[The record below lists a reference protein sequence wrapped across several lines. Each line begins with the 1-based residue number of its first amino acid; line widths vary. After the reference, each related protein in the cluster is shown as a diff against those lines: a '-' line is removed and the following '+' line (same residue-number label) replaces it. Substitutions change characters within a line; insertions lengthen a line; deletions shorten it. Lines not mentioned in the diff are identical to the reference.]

1 MRRSRRGSSCCQC
14 GIVLGLLFLVSML
27 LITQASLAAAQA
39 RFSWRQSE
47 GTTLHLLLSQSH
59 WQQVIAPRL
68 PEFEQ
73 LTGIKLVTEV
83 YPQGQLWDLLENGLK
98 APGRIDVFMTLPAL
112 DGLRYLRAGGIQSV
126 KDYLQNPLL
135 TSSDYNW
142 EDFFPST
149 RAAMEIE
156 GAIIGPPVMAE
167 HLAVFYRKDLFK
179 QHQLSVPRTLEE
191 LEAAARLLHNKPMGP
206 GGIPGFGV
214 VSRGKG
220 ANVTSLYAAY
230 LHALGGTW
238 LDGSRRT
245 TINTAPSIQALERL
259 GRLLGNYAPPN
270 VSDYDWQEASALFM
284 DGKAAMYIEGSSV
297 FPLIEHSGKSR
308 VAGQV
313 GYAMFPGGPGGP
325 GTTIAVRGLAV
336 AKQSANP
343 SAAWLFVQWASSPE
357 MVRKALVGD
366 ILVARQSA
374 WRDKYY
380 WDGIPPDLV
389 ESFQQAARIGV
400 PTWAPPVV
408 AVAAARETI
417 GKVITAAIRGE
428 DIRGAAAA
436 AAQRL
441 RDVQ

>member
-1 MRRSRRGSSCCQC
+1 MGKSQWGSSCCRHSIQ
-14 GIVLGLLFLVSML
+14 LGLLVLLTML
-27 LITQASLAAAQA
+27 SITRASAAGAPA
-39 RFSWRQSE
+39 RFSWRQNE
-47 GTTLHLLLSQSH
+47 GTPLHVLLSQTH

-68 PEFEQ
+68 PEFEK
-73 LTGIKLVTEV
+73 LTGIKLATEI
-83 YPQGQLWDLLENGLK
+83 YSQGQLWDLLENGLK
-98 APGRIDVFMTLPAL
+98 VPGRIDVFMTLPAL
-112 DGLRYLRAGGIQSV
+112 DGLRYLRAHGIQPV
-126 KDYLQNPLL
+126 REYLQDPIL
-135 TSSDYNW
+135 TSPDYNW

-156 GAIIGPPVMAE
+156 GEIIGPPIMAE

-179 QHQLSVPRTLEE
+179 QYQISIPRTLDE

-206 GGIPGFGV
+206 GGTPGFGV

-230 LHALGGTW
+230 LHALGGSW
-238 LDGSRRT
+238 LDGSRHF
-245 TINTAPSIQALERL
+245 TIDSALSLQALERL
-259 GRLLGNYAPPN
+259 GRLLGSYAPPN
-270 VSDYDWQEASALFM
+270 VTDYDWQEASALFM

-325 GTTIAVRGLAV
+325 GTTIAVRGLAI

-357 MVRKALVGD
+357 VVKRALVGD

-374 WRDKYY
+374 WKDKYY

-389 ESFQQAARIGV
+389 ESFQEAARIGV

-408 AVAAARETI
+408 AVAVARETV
-417 GKVITAAIRGE
+417 GKVITTAIRGE
-428 DIRGAAAA
+428 DFRAAAAA